1 MNIIVTGDLYLT
13 EPNIKSININGLHK
27 SFSEELC
34 TVIQKADF
42 SITNYESAVHIS
54 DKLKGISKTG
64 PVLSTS
70 PDAMKIVRE
79 MGFDCVTLAN
89 NHIRDLGG
97 QGIENAL
104 EVAQQNGIET
114 VGAARTKEAAQR
126 PLYIEIDGVKLAIIN
141 FCENE
146 FSTLARPNEPQANG
160 YNLVDVFYQ
169 IKEAKSLADF
179 VLLIVHAG
187 HEEYPLPSPRMK
199 RDFRLFV
206 DAGANAVVCH
216 HAHCYTGYEVYH
228 EAPIFYGLGNFVFEG
243 DSSELSIWNYGYMLE
258 LSLTKENGQIS
269 PSFVLHPYKQG
280 VKGDPVLLHNLGKE
294 EAVEFAQEI
303 EKKNGI
309 IADDEELTKAFA
321 MLVKRNRLRKHILSP
336 YRGRIAQALN
346 ARGLLPSF
354 ISRKKE
360 LLLMNVLRCEA
371 HRDTVSSNLEQIYY
385 DFTSKES

>member
-13 EPNIKSININGLHK
+13 ESNIRGINTNGVYS
-27 SFSEELC
+27 SFSEDLC
-34 TVIQKADF
+34 AVIQKADF
-42 SITNYESAVHIS
+42 AITNYESAVHIS
-54 DKLKGISKTG
+54 GRIKGISKIG
-64 PVLSTS
+64 PVLSTP
-70 PDAMKIVRE
+70 PDAMRIVKE
-79 MGFDCVTLAN
+79 IGFDCVTLAN

-104 EVAQQNGIET
+104 EVARKNRIET
-114 VGAARTKEAAQR
+114 VGAGSTKEEAEH
-126 PLYIEIDGVKLAIIN
+126 PLFIEIDGIKLAFIN

-146 FSTLARPNEPQANG
+146 FSTLARPCEPQANS
-160 YNLVDVFYQ
+160 YSLVDVFYQ
-169 IKEAKSLADF
+169 IKEAKSHADF
-179 VLLIVHAG
+179 VILIIHAG
-187 HEEYPLPSPRMK
+187 HEGYPLPSPRMK
-199 RDFRLFV
+199 KDFRFFV

-228 EAPIFYGLGNFVFEG
+228 KAPIFYGLGNFVFEG

-258 LSLTKENGQIS
+258 LSLTKEDGQVS
-269 PSFVLHPYKQG
+269 PRFVLHPYNQG

-321 MLVKRNRLRKHILSP
+321 LLAKGNRLWKYILSP

-346 ARGLLPSF
+346 ARGLLHSF

-371 HRDTVSSNLEQIYY
+371 HRDCVSRDLEQNYIV
-385 DFTSKES
+385 ENEN

>member
-13 EPNIKSININGLHK
+13 ESNIRGINTNGVNS
-27 SFSEELC
+27 SFSEDLC
-34 TVIQKADF
+34 AVIQKADF
-42 SITNYESAVHIS
+42 AITNYESSVHIS
-54 DKLKGISKTG
+54 GKIKGISKIG
-64 PVLSTS
+64 PVLSTP

-146 FSTLARPNEPQANG
+146 FSTLARSNEPQANG
-160 YNLVDVFYQ
+160 YNLVEVFYQ
-169 IKEAKSLADF
+169 IKEAKRFADF

-199 RDFRLFV
+199 SDFRFFV

-243 DSSELSIWNYGYMLE
+243 DSSELSIWNYGYMLK
-258 LSLTKENGQIS
+258 LSLTKEDGQVS

-280 VKGDPVLLHNLGKE
+280 VKGDPVLLHNLEKE

-309 IADDEELTKAFA
+309 IADDEELAKAFA
-321 MLVKRNRLRKHILSP
+321 LLAKGNRLWKYILSP
-336 YRGRIAQALN
+336 YRGRILQALN
-346 ARGLLPSF
+346 VRGLLPSF
-354 ISRKKE
+354 ISRNKE

-371 HRDTVSSNLEQIYY
+371 HRDMISSSLEEVFYSN
-385 DFTSKES
+385 SKK